1 MDLDAGKGQTA
12 VGRVPGGDGGSA
24 DVRESRDI
32 PEGLVALGYETVGPI
47 GTRNVV
53 ERICCLV
60 VNGIIGDTRRTDG
73 EGSGEDS
80 DDRGEFH
87 GC

>member
-1 MDLDAGKGQTA
+1 MDLDAGKGRTA

-32 PEGLVALGYETVGPI
+32 PEGLVALGYKTVGPI
-47 GTRNVV
+47 RTRNIVKRV
-53 ERICCLV
+53 CCLV
-60 VNGIIGDTRRTDG
+60 VNGIIGDTRRTNG
-73 EGSGEDS
+73 EWSGENS
-80 DDRGEFH
+80 DDRSEFH